1 MDEAEVGFLK
11 RSMRKEV
18 LDRRNGIAPEDRAAR
33 SRAICERIFDAARDE
48 AMSSFGRST
57 GLRVAV
63 FSSMGSEVSLSR
75 FEELAL
81 EEGMRL
87 CFPAMLK
94 IEENSHPAMAFFEV
108 PPKIALLKEA
118 PFLAHPARAFSR
130 EEVVACGVT
139 PLRDTEIDFA
149 LIPLVAFD
157 DQGGRLGY
165 GGGNYDAFLKARRVG
180 VCAVGVAFE
189 EQRVGKVPRED
200 HDLSVDWVACG

>member
-11 RSMRKEV
+11 SSMRKEV

-48 AMSSFGRST
+48 AMSSFGRLA

-63 FSSMGSEVSLSR
+63 FSSIGSEVSLSR

-81 EEGMRL
+81 EEDMRL

-94 IEENSHPAMAFFEV
+94 IEEISRPAMAFFEV

-130 EEVVACGVT
+130 EEVMACGVT
-139 PLRDTEIDFA
+139 PLQGTEIDFA

-165 GGGNYDAFLKARRVG
+165 GGGNYDTFLRARRVG

-200 HDLSVDWVACG
+200 HDLPVDWVAFG